1 MRILC
6 GTDFTP
12 LAQQAATVAGLW
24 SRRSQGELHLLHGLG
39 HRGVSDTTL
48 ERDELAKEERR
59 LQELG
64 ISVAGMDVAAGDPDR
79 VLVAEAARRAADLV
93 VVGAIGHRLAQRW
106 LLGSVAV
113 RTARESP
120 VPVLVVRAAAPF
132 EAWLDGS
139 RRLRV
144 VAGFEPGES
153 AQNALR
159 WAANLRHLGPVDLIV
174 VQLVLPGPEN
184 RGVGASGPGIGLE
197 LRPEAVSQLIAELRL
212 AAAPLIGDVSARLT
226 VKPQLG
232 RADIHLVLAAEEA
245 EADLV
250 VVGSHQR
257 QGFQRWWHGSV
268 SSGVLHGAPMSV
280 AVVPYPDPPS

>member
-1 MRILC
+1 MQIVC

-24 SRRSQGELHLLHGLG
+24 SRRSQGELYLLHSLG
-39 HRGVSDTTL
+39 QRGGWDTTL
-48 ERDELAKEERR
+48 ERGELAKEERR

-64 ISVAGMDVAAGDPDR
+64 IAVAGMDVAAGDPDHA
-79 VLVAEAARRAADLV
+79 LVVEAARRAADLV
-93 VVGAIGHRLAQRW
+93 VVGAVGHRLAQRW
-106 LLGSVAV
+106 ILGSVAV

-120 VPVLVVRAAAPF
+120 VPVLVIRAAAPF

-139 RRLRV
+139 RPLRV
-144 VAGFEPGES
+144 IAGFEPGES

-159 WAANLRHLGPVDLIV
+159 WAADLRRLGSVDLTV

-184 RGVGASGPGIGLE
+184 RRVGASGPGIGLE
-197 LRPEAVSQLIAELRL
+197 LRPEAVSQLIVELRL
-212 AAAPLIGDVSARLT
+212 AVAPLIGDVSARLT
-226 VKPQLG
+226 VKPALG
-232 RADIHLVLAAEEA
+232 RTDIHLVLAAEEA

-257 QGFQRWWHGSV
+257 EGFQRWWHGSV

-280 AVVPYPDPPS
+280 AVVPFADPPS